1 MATVYTGAPQVT
13 ANDFR
18 YVKWVGRT
26 KGGKAA
32 QIVMKKAFCR
42 SNIDWK
48 FEDKNDT
55 TAELEFEGAY
65 SDTDLAKDTPV
76 NEPWELSIDGVTEG
90 PDEILLGV
98 GKFYIGKTE
107 QDAKAV
113 ALTRGGGS
121 FVVEREYREI
131 SADGDPGLVEGR
143 IVKEAGR
150 PKLKLVALQWLSKV
164 SDLYPCVTTTAA
176 STT

>member
-1 MATVYTGAPQVT
+1 MATVYTGAAQVQST
-13 ANDFR
+13 DFR
-18 YVKWVGRT
+18 YVKWVGKT
-26 KGGKAA
+26 KGGKNV
-32 QIVMKKAFCR
+32 QIEMEKAFCR

-65 SDTDLAKDTPV
+65 TDTALAGDTPV
-76 NEPWELSIDGVTEG
+76 NEPWKLTIDGVTEG
-90 PDEILLGV
+90 PDEILLGSGRFYV
-98 GKFYIGKTE
+98 GATKE
-107 QDAKAV
+107 NAKAV

-131 SADGDPGLVEGR
+131 NADGDPGLVEGR
-143 IVKEAGR
+143 IVKEAAR

-164 SDLYPCVTTTAA
+164 ADLYPCVTPATT
-176 STT
+176 